1 MYYLTFLTGVLL
13 GVVLML
19 LDKAFLWFLLAAVS
33 AILDDQRALRAPHET
48 VSR

>member
-1 MYYLTFLTGVLL
+1 MHYLTFLTGVLL

-19 LDKAFLWFLLAAVS
+19 LDKAFLLAAVS